1 MILGG
6 STRNFVRA
14 VSEGMV
20 SRRDHVGLDPESH
33 EACREIREIPKQALR
48 AFKDVNLGAIEVV
61 KSSMQGAVEA
71 LGANSRWISP
81 RVRLSAI
88 SVGISATA
96 G

>member
-1 MILGG
+1 LI
-6 STRNFVRA
+6 SAEVIKNFVRA
-14 VSEGMV
+14 VSERMV
-20 SRRDHVGLDPESH
+20 RRRDHVGDPESH

-71 LGANSRWISP
+71 LGANSRWISR